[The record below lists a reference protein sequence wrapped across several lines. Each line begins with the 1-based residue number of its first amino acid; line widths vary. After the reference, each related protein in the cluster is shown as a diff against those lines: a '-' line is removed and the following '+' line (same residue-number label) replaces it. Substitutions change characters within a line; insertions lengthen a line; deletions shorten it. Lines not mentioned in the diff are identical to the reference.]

1 MYLLDG
7 VTTPDYSGL
16 TTALQSAITPA
27 QLIAVLASVV
37 GVGITFVLMWFGVRK
52 LIKGFTSALERGKL
66 RV

>member
-16 TTALQSAITPA
+16 ITALQSAITPA

-52 LIKGFTSALERGKL
+52 LIKGFTAALERGKL